1 MDGEDLY
8 YSGRVLW
15 VVKSRGGLYGKVI
28 DDYPYFVEIKLNS
41 DENVCTCPKGGSC
54 EHVHAVKLAYERGFY
69 FDCPNAEAFGEACAL
84 SMLDSVP
91 ALALDVVI
99 KELRHSLETDE
110 SGSQSAKLLYRSF
123 KLIERVQDT
132 RKIKVLE
139 ALLDEY
145 SKVFPDYTLT
155 ERLKSEFRR
164 LKIRLES
171 GS

>member
-1 MDGEDLY
+1 MDGEGLY

-15 VVKSRGGLYGKVI
+15 VVKSKEELYGKVL
-28 DDYPYFVEIKLNS
+28 DDYPYFVEIKLDS
-41 DENVCTCPKGGSC
+41 YENLCTCSQGGAC
-54 EHVHAVKLAYERGFY
+54 EHVRAVKLAYERGFY

-84 SMLDSVP
+84 SMLNSVP
-91 ALALDVVI
+91 ALALDVFI
-99 KELRHSLETDE
+99 KELRHSLQTDE

-123 KLIERVQDT
+123 KLLEKVQDT

-145 SKVFPDYTLT
+145 SEVFPDYALT

-164 LKIRLES
+164 LKIRL
-171 GS
+171 GSRS